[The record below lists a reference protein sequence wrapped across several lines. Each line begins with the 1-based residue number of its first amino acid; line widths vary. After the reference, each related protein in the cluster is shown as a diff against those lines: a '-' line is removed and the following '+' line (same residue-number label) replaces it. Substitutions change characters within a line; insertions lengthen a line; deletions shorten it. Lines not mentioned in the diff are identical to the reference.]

1 MNKLEEIIEQIK
13 NLEQEAETGRVFL
26 YHQGKTGT
34 VRGRDAALPPNACHQ
49 YSHLPG

>member
-13 NLEQEAETGRVFL
+13 NLEQELLQELQQKQDEYFYIIKG
-26 YHQGKTGT
+26 
-34 VRGRDAALPPNACHQ
+34 DAALPPNACHQ